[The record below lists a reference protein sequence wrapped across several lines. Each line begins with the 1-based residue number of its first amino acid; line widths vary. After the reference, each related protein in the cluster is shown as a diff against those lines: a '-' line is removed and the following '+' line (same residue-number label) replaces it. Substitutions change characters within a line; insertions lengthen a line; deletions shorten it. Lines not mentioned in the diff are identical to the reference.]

1 VPGSPYRWAILAV
14 CVAGF
19 MQTHVHR
26 VGFAPLIPVGVLTD
40 RLGARRVMLGCMGRE
55 LPRRLQRLRGLRGG
69 GPRHRHVCAGNRP
82 PARGMMSGMEIL
94 DPVGSTSAASR
105 TLAPRPASLAGA
117 VIGVLDNSKPNARVL
132 LEGVAR
138 ALAQKV
144 GARDVKIWGKPGA
157 SIGATAAVL
166 DEIAAQC
173 GAVLT
178 ASAD

>member
-1 VPGSPYRWAILAV
+1 
-14 CVAGF
+14 
-19 MQTHVHR
+19 
-26 VGFAPLIPVGVLTD
+26 
-40 RLGARRVMLGCMGRE
+40 
-55 LPRRLQRLRGLRGG
+55 
-69 GPRHRHVCAGNRP
+69 
-82 PARGMMSGMEIL
+82 MMSAMEIL
-94 DPVGSTSAASR
+94 DPVGSTSGSVPA
-105 TLAPRPASLAGA
+105 LAPRPASLAGA

-144 GARDVKIWGKPGA
+144 GSAPVQVWRKPGA
-157 SIGATAAVL
+157 SIGATTAVL

>member
-1 VPGSPYRWAILAV
+1 
-14 CVAGF
+14 
-19 MQTHVHR
+19 
-26 VGFAPLIPVGVLTD
+26 
-40 RLGARRVMLGCMGRE
+40 
-55 LPRRLQRLRGLRGG
+55 
-69 GPRHRHVCAGNRP
+69 
-82 PARGMMSGMEIL
+82 MMSPPMDIL

-105 TLAPRPASLAGA
+105 TLGPRPRSLEGA

-138 ALAQKV
+138 ALARKM
-144 GARDVKIWGKPGA
+144 GARDVRVWRKPGA

>member
-1 VPGSPYRWAILAV
+1 MS
-14 CVAGF
+14 
-19 MQTHVHR
+19 
-26 VGFAPLIPVGVLTD
+26 
-40 RLGARRVMLGCMGRE
+40 
-55 LPRRLQRLRGLRGG
+55 
-69 GPRHRHVCAGNRP
+69 RP
-82 PARGMMSGMEIL
+82 PGHGMMSAMEIL
-94 DPVGSTSAASR
+94 DPVGSTSAVSR
-105 TLAPRPASLAGA
+105 TLAPRPARLTGA

-144 GARDVKIWGKPGA
+144 GARDVKVWRKPGA
-157 SIGATAAVL
+157 SIGATVAVL

>member
-1 VPGSPYRWAILAV
+1 
-14 CVAGF
+14 
-19 MQTHVHR
+19 
-26 VGFAPLIPVGVLTD
+26 
-40 RLGARRVMLGCMGRE
+40 
-55 LPRRLQRLRGLRGG
+55 
-69 GPRHRHVCAGNRP
+69 
-82 PARGMMSGMEIL
+82 MMSRPMDIL

-105 TLAPRPASLAGA
+105 TLSPRPGSLEGG

-138 ALAQKV
+138 ALARKV
-144 GARDVKIWGKPGA
+144 GARDVRVWRKPGA

>member
-1 VPGSPYRWAILAV
+1 MSGPPG
-14 CVAGF
+14 
-19 MQTHVHR
+19 
-26 VGFAPLIPVGVLTD
+26 
-40 RLGARRVMLGCMGRE
+40 
-55 LPRRLQRLRGLRGG
+55 
-69 GPRHRHVCAGNRP
+69 
-82 PARGMMSGMEIL
+82 RGMMSAMEIL
-94 DPVGSTSAASR
+94 DPVGSTSAVSR
-105 TLAPRPASLAGA
+105 TLAPRPAGLTGA

-157 SIGATAAVL
+157 SIGATTAVL
-166 DEIAAQC
+166 DQIAAQC